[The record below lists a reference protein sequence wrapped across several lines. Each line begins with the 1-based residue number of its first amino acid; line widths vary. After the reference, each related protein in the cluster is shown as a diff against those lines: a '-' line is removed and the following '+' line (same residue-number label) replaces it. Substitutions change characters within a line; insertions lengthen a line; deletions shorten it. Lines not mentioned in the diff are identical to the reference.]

1 MKFTSGKFFLP
12 SVVCGIIL
20 LMFYLWISYKL
31 VSHYSKQVS
40 CNKKPSINNTQIR
53 NARKDITYTNNGVSI
68 VNSSRIEY
76 DSKQSYIFSEPRV
89 KSGVGATTPE
99 EERRGCVVLTP
110 NERGLLNVYKQSVE
124 LKESKNSKLDLLLII
139 FFNGTLSIGL
149 MFLLW
154 SYVIR
159 NKELYRRLLSE
170 RKKSEH
176 VDELGL
182 AATGLAHE
190 TKNPLGIIRGLA
202 QNIADNHKNSKK
214 TRTVAQDIME
224 ETDVTTA
231 RLGDFLSY
239 AKFRSPSPIEINIR
253 PYLERI
259 TNLINDDFINAD
271 VELILDSSNF
281 VVIADQDMLSQI
293 LMNLLTN
300 SLRFTKAGDTV
311 TLSLKNRSN
320 NRLELS
326 VKDSGDGIPK
336 ELLPNILKPYVT
348 SSASGYGIGL
358 AIVKRIAD
366 QSGWDI
372 NVESVVDKGTT
383 VTISNIKKVM

>member
-31 VSHYSKQVS
+31 VSHYSKQVR
-40 CNKKPSINNTQIR
+40 CNKKSSINSTEIQ
-53 NARKDITYTNNGVSI
+53 KSTTTTN
-68 VNSSRIEY
+68 
-76 DSKQSYIFSEPRV
+76 D
-89 KSGVGATTPE
+89 
-99 EERRGCVVLTP
+99 L
-110 NERGLLNVYKQSVE
+110 SVE
-124 LKESKNSKLDLLLII
+124 LKESENSKLDLLLIT
-139 FFNGTLSIGL
+139 FFNGTLSVGL

-154 SYVIR
+154 SYFIR
-159 NKELYRRLLSE
+159 NRELYRRLLLE

-239 AKFRSPSPIEINIR
+239 AKFRSPSPVEIDIR

-271 VELILDSSNF
+271 VKLILDVSN
-281 VVIADQDMLSQI
+281 VVIIADQDMLSQI

-326 VKDSGDGIPK
+326 VKDSGAGIPK

-372 NVESVVDKGTT
+372 KVESVVDEGTI
-383 VTISNIKKVM
+383 VTILNIEKVVA